1 MMKIPGCNGQPEL
14 LTVRVAMGTY
24 DKVESDSAWKE
35 PPKENLNTIL
45 RGILS
50 EFKKHNQL
58 QREAVYL
65 MKMKDTGVQII
76 PLKEMQEEE

>member
-1 MMKIPGCNGQPEL
+1 MMEIPSNYLSQCASSGV
-14 LTVRVAMGTY
+14 TASAWTR
-24 DKVESDSAWKE
+24 KVEE
-35 PPKENLNTIL
+35 ENPEEMRNTIL